1 MPTRGRS
8 NLSTFEPSAAPT
20 HTPTAHNHEMSST
33 AATEELLID
42 LVEPD
47 DSNIEF
53 YDDTELEATKAL
65 AVIALVVVVITIIVV
80 CMWIAVLLAA
90 GAYDVID
97 HWRLLVI
104 LGSGCLCALVSCA
117 LEVDYAFNIEWKP
130 RYELN
135 WAMLFYGAEKF
146 TMNVFFIERL
156 HCEDPINGWL
166 RCGLMIVAATA
177 LFTTTL
183 ATVGALSNDDPH
195 TVNTMAYAI
204 GTACEL
210 TTLICYQQ
218 WVGER
223 VRKPHRGP
231 RIDMSRQKRLSKIT
245 RAILLALIGWV
256 VTWSV
261 IFHNIMT
268 DDTLLSAGLRC
279 CDGAVMMVC
288 MALSFDLAQPL
299 YSCICGK
306 CARALTGCCR
316 CLALQCPVSKA
327 FKHARR
333 DDRDAYNLMDD
344 NGL

>member
-1 MPTRGRS
+1 
-8 NLSTFEPSAAPT
+8 
-20 HTPTAHNHEMSST
+20 MSST
-33 AATEELLID
+33 ATTEELLID
-42 LVEPD
+42 LVVVEPD

-53 YDDTELEATKAL
+53 YDDAELEATKAL
-65 AVIALVVVVITIIVV
+65 AVIALVVVVVTIIVV
-80 CMWIAVLLAA
+80 CMWVAVLL
-90 GAYDVID
+90 VIDHVHAELLD

-146 TMNVFFIERL
+146 AMNMFFIERL

-166 RCGLMIVAATA
+166 RCGLKIVAATA

-183 ATVGALSNDDPH
+183 ATVGAVSKDDPH

-210 TTLICYQQ
+210 TTLICYVQ
-218 WVGER
+218 WVGKK
-223 VRKPHRGP
+223 VRRESLGPH
-231 RIDMSRQKRLSKIT
+231 IDMSRQKRLSKKR

-261 IFHNIMT
+261 ILHTIIT
-268 DDTLLSAGLRC
+268 DDSLLSAGLRC

-288 MALSFDLAQPL
+288 MAFSFDLAQPL
-299 YSCICGK
+299 YRY
-306 CARALTGCCR
+306 AWALTECCR
-316 CLALQCPVSKA
+316 CSKNVGHVDRRQGSDALYISMN
-327 FKHARR
+327 
-333 DDRDAYNLMDD
+333 DDDD
-344 NGL
+344 DDDDGLL